1 MTQKPET
8 EKKTQFKTVPA
19 IVKGFRV
26 LELLANSRDR
36 LGISEIATSLEFNK
50 STIFNIVHTL
60 LDLGYLDSVP
70 DNKVTLGLKF
80 HGLSRLADP
89 YAVIISKVRPFLE
102 EINRQTRLSVFLG
115 LRSGQKAV
123 IIDKVDSPRGI
134 KVSSE
139 IGMQIP
145 LVAGSHGLAL
155 LSQLSDGQLAE
166 ILSAGKIKP
175 FTAKSWTTLA
185 RLKREIRKTREERL
199 AYDDEGYLEGIRSL
213 AIPLLT
219 GRPDF
224 QAAVW
229 IVGLKSQITD
239 YLIPGY
245 KKLLQQTGSRLE
257 AIFSR

>member
-1 MTQKPET
+1 MATAEA
-8 EKKTQFKTVPA
+8 EKKVQFKKVPA
-19 IVKGFRV
+19 IIKGFEV
-26 LELLANSRDR
+26 LELLANSRIP
-36 LGISEIATSLEFNK
+36 LGVTEIANLLKRNK
-50 STIFNIVHTL
+50 STVFNIVHTL
-60 LDLGYLDSVP
+60 LDRGYLDSVP
-70 DNKVTLGLKF
+70 DNKVILGLKF
-80 HGLSRLADP
+80 HDLSRLADP
-89 YAVIISKVRPFLE
+89 WAVIISKVRPFLE

-155 LSQLSDGQLAE
+155 LSQLSDRQLAE
-166 ILSAGKIKP
+166 ILSEGKIKP

-185 RLKREIRKTREERL
+185 RLKRAIKKTREDRL

-213 AIPLLT
+213 ATPLLT
-219 GRPDF
+219 GRADF

-239 YLIPGY
+239 DLIPGY
-245 KKLLQQTGSRLE
+245 KRLLQQTGSRLE
-257 AIFSR
+257 ALFSR